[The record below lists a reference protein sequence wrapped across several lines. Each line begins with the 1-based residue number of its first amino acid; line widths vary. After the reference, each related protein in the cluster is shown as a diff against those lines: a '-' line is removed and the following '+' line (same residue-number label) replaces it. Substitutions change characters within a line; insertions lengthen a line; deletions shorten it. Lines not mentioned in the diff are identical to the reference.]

1 MGTAS
6 TRAGPL
12 AGIRKRGDGRGPGRL
27 EALRAILTALFCIL
41 GYSRPLIVRDP
52 VMNELVTKVDLALA
66 LENFESEMT
75 IRVGSMIAA
84 GIVTLVILQ
93 CIL

>member
-1 MGTAS
+1 MIA
-6 TRAGPL
+6 
-12 AGIRKRGDGRGPGRL
+12 
-27 EALRAILTALFCIL
+27 
-41 GYSRPLIVRDP
+41 RDP
-52 VMNELVTKVDLALA
+52 VMNELVTKADLALA